1 MAKKD
6 VVLVMLNREALEETL
21 QKLGNV
27 NIVVIVMD
35 GAEKFFTVDKKK
47 IPRIPFEILPDAAIK
62 CKDCLWL
69 IGGCVKGREDI
80 SRAKKFL
87 MLFDVPEEN
96 ILNIEIALSV
106 SETWLAN
113 LNYIEKNG
121 ADFFATGNE
130 YMRDNLNMKY
140 IPRVHTDK
148 RKSRGGVNLADAFQ
162 DLRQSYLTA
171 KHVFAHVE
179 PGSIKFV
186 LIGLSPYSFRYD
198 NDKDFA
204 NKKNLQYMFDL
215 RSTAGEAYDKMIGV
229 TPFDFMRLCRFKTPP
244 QESSLEESAYDGLLK
259 NLFGDDIKDM
269 LATAAQADLNFDGLK
284 EELDCN
290 FSDAAI
296 VNWEN
301 DRNFLT
307 TDDEE
312 KNIQILKD
320 YIELCL
326 ANGAKPVGVIFPY
339 AFAKRKNYDNKLLK
353 SFRETIAELE
363 ENYDFMC
370 VDMFERF
377 NYSCFCDMT
386 RLNLKGTFIAS
397 TLLSF
402 KLCTKNLIPPENF
415 CEMNY
420 DWFYQLSWIVTKDEY
435 NDFMARVFKASVR
448 MIQRKEKIKI
458 AFALYDAS
466 IWCGDDLYNLFANDE
481 RFEVSIL
488 LCLRVDKPDDE
499 VAVGEEFLH
508 GVEQLKAHGLN
519 VVAVKNCK
527 DDMPAQDVLIFLT
540 PYFFAFSREPLQKF
554 LTPKTLLTYVPYALD
569 VTKYNFYKHAIFHIA
584 WKLFFYSALS
594 VKAYDK
600 QVKVGMPR
608 GFYSGHPKIDS
619 FFKTNANFSFSWKIA
634 RANTKKIIW
643 APHWSINDGVMN
655 STFQWNYQFMYDFAK
670 AHPEIS
676 WVIKP
681 HPNLY
686 FSAVQE
692 GLFPSLEAFKEYLQ
706 AWNDLPNA
714 QVYEG
719 AYYQAIFATSDGMI
733 HDCSSF
739 VAEYQYV
746 DKPMIFLTRDTQKF
760 YKLGEMIIKAS
771 YTVDGKNLKAIA
783 ALIQQVFIEGD
794 DYKSADRKEIFDKHL
809 NYPKDNGILASE
821 FVYKKIAAE
830 LNGLS
835 ALTC

>member
-1 MAKKD
+1 MDKKD
-6 VVLVMLNREALEETL
+6 AVLVMLSREALEETL
-21 QKLGNV
+21 QKLSNV
-27 NIVVIVMD
+27 NIVAIVAD
-35 GAEKFFTVDKKK
+35 GDEKIFKVGKKK
-47 IPRIPFEILPDAAIK
+47 IPRIAFEILPDAAIK
-62 CKDCLWL
+62 YKDFLWL
-69 IGGCVKGREDI
+69 IGGCVKGHEDI

-87 MLFDVPEEN
+87 LLFDVPEEN
-96 ILNIEIALSV
+96 IVNFEVAARV

-113 LNYIEKNG
+113 LRHIEEHG

-130 YMRDNLNMKY
+130 SMRDNLNMKY
-140 IPRVHTDK
+140 IPRVHIDK
-148 RKSRGGVNLADAFQ
+148 RKARGGVNLADAFQ

-179 PGSIKFV
+179 PGSVKFV

-204 NKKNLQYMFDL
+204 NQKNLQYMFDL
-215 RSTAGEAYDKMIGV
+215 QSTAGEAYDKMIGV
-229 TPFDFMRLCRFKTPP
+229 TPFDFMRLCRFKTPTE
-244 QESSLEESAYDGLLK
+244 ESSLEESAYDELLK
-259 NLFGDDIKDM
+259 NLFGDAVKDM

-284 EELDCN
+284 TELDGN
-290 FSDAAI
+290 FSDKAI
-296 VNWEN
+296 ATWEN

-326 ANGAKPVGVIFPY
+326 ANGAKPVGVVFPY
-339 AFAKRKNYDNKLLK
+339 APAKRKNYDSKLLK

-370 VDMFERF
+370 VDMFDRF
-377 NYSCFCDMT
+377 NYNCFCDMT
-386 RLNLKGTFIAS
+386 HLNLKGTLIANS
-397 TLLSF
+397 LLSF
-402 KLCTKNLIPPENF
+402 KLCTKNLISPEVF

-420 DWFYQLSWIVTKDEY
+420 EWFYQLSWIITKDEY
-435 NDFMARVFKASVR
+435 NDFMAHIFKASAH
-448 MIQRKEKIKI
+448 MIQRKEKIKV

-488 LCLRVDKPDDE
+488 FCLRVDKPNDE
-499 VAVGEEFLH
+499 AAVREEFLH
-508 GVEQLKAHGLN
+508 GVEQFKAHGLN
-519 VVAVKNCK
+519 VVAVKNWK
-527 DDMPAQDVLIFLT
+527 YDMPEQDVLIFLT
-540 PYFFAFSREPLQKF
+540 PYFFAFSKEPLQKF
-554 LTPKTLLTYVPYALD
+554 ITPKTLITYVPYALD
-569 VTKYNFYKHAIFHIA
+569 VTKYNLYKHAIFHIA

-594 VKAYDK
+594 VKAYDRNC
-600 QVKVGMPR
+600 KVGMPR
-608 GFYSGHPKIDS
+608 GYYSGHPKIDG
-619 FFKTNANFSFSWKIA
+619 FFNANPTFSFTWKIA

-655 STFQWNYQFMYDFAK
+655 STFHWNYQFMYEFAK

-676 WVIKP
+676 WVVKP

-686 FSAVQE
+686 FSAVKE
-692 GLFPSLEAFKEYLQ
+692 GLFPSIEAFKEYLQ
-706 AWNDLPNA
+706 AWDDLPNA

-733 HDCSSF
+733 HDSSSF

-760 YKLGEMIIKAS
+760 YELGEMIVKAS

-783 ALIQQVFIEGD
+783 ALIQQVIIEGD
-794 DYKSADRKEIFDKHL
+794 DYKAADRKEIFDKHL
-809 NYPKDNGILASE
+809 NYPKDNGMLASE
-821 FVYKKIAAE
+821 FVYRKIAE
-830 LNGLS
+830 EIKGLS
-835 ALTC
+835 LAY